1 MDRGSWRA
9 TIHGIAE
16 VEHDRVTEQA
26 AEQKKPLLKGKPC
39 WESSITRRVALHT
52 FVVVIV

>member
-1 MDRGSWRA
+1 MDRGSWWA
-9 TIHGIAE
+9 TIHGIAK